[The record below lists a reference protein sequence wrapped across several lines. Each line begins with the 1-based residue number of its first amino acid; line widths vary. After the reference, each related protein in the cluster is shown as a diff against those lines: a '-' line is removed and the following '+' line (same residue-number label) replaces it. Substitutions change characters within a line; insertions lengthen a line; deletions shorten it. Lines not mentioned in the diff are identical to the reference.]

1 MGKCPVLW
9 CDKPHKNLF
18 EHYNDEPKRGGWRV
32 NSAVI
37 NKVTTPK
44 SITESV
50 INRPREAI
58 SANEGVINNVINK
71 EDEKKTKQ
79 RERAAKWRAKH
90 REKYT
95 SDMRE
100 VMRKK
105 RAK

>member
-37 NKVTTPK
+37 NEVTTPK
-44 SITESV
+44 TVINSV
-50 INRPREAI
+50 INKDDI
-58 SANEGVINNVINK
+58 
-71 EDEKKTKQ
+71 KKAQQ
-79 RERAAKWRAKH
+79 RGRAAKWRAKH

-95 SDMRE
+95 SDMKE